1 MRIERCNMILVLDSR
16 YMMEKIDRERR
27 NIGRE

>member
-1 MRIERCNMILVLDSR
+1 MRVKKFNMILVLDSR

-27 NIGRE
+27 MRE

>member
-1 MRIERCNMILVLDSR
+1 MRIERFNKILVLESR

>member
-1 MRIERCNMILVLDSR
+1 MRIEKFNMILVLDSR

-27 NIGRE
+27 MKE